1 MHTNACCMRIRK
13 GLSMTEPLDPPKIE
27 FPCPEYPISVVCD
40 TAEGFVARVC
50 EIVIRHDPDFDH
62 GTLVV
67 QASRQGTYQSI
78 RFKVLATSEQQLK
91 DLHAALKDTGLVRM
105 VL

>member
-1 MHTNACCMRIRK
+1 MPTRKPKSAKRVTINAFFAA
-13 GLSMTEPLDPPKIE
+13 E
-27 FPCPEYPISVVCD
+27 

-50 EIVIRHDPDFDH
+50 EIVTAHDPAFNT
-62 GTLVV
+62 GTIVV

-78 RFKVLATSEQQLK
+78 RFKILATSEQQLK
-91 DLHAALKDTGLVRM
+91 DLHTALTDTGLVRM

>member
-1 MHTNACCMRIRK
+1 
-13 GLSMTEPLDPPKIE
+13 MTEPSDPPKIE
-27 FPCPEYPISVVCD
+27 FPCPDYHVSVVCE

-50 EIVIRHDPDFDH
+50 EIVTAHDPAFNT
-62 GTLVV
+62 GTIVV

-78 RFKVLATSEQQLK
+78 RFKILATSEQQLK
-91 DLHAALKDTGLVRM
+91 DLHTALTDTGLVGM